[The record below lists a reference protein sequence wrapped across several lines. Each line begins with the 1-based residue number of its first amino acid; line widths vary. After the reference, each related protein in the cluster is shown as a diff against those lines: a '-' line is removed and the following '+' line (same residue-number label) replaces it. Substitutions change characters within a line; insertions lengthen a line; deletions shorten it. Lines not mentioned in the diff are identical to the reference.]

1 VHQLPGT
8 DFQHAATRTFESFVE
23 QGLIMIEIR
32 AATPDD
38 AAAIAGIY
46 APFVA
51 TNAVSFETEAPSPR
65 EMKARIK
72 AGGAQLPW
80 LVAVDEE
87 SRVVL
92 GYALAKPF
100 KPGNAYRF
108 AVETAVYGAGELAGK
123 GIKRQLLGTL
133 IATLTAQNY
142 TQAIVTLTTPN
153 DQLIQLYE
161 SAGFRRAG
169 AYREISYK
177 SGQWLDVG
185 LWQRELAEA
194 GSPPDEPK
202 AFSTVGVVRA

>member
-1 VHQLPGT
+1 MT
-8 DFQHAATRTFESFVE
+8 
-23 QGLIMIEIR
+23 EIR

-38 AAAIAGIY
+38 AAAIANIY

-72 AGGAQLPW
+72 DTIPHYPW

-87 SRVVL
+87 SKVVL
-92 GYALAKPF
+92 GYAYGKAF

-123 GIKRQLLGTL
+123 GIKRQLLATL
-133 IATLTAQNY
+133 MATLTEQNF

-169 AYREISYK
+169 AYREISFK
-177 SGQWLDVG
+177 GGQWLDVG
-185 LWQRELAEA
+185 LWQRELADA
-194 GSPPDEPK
+194 GSPPDEPR
-202 AFSTVGVVRA
+202 AFSTVGVVRG